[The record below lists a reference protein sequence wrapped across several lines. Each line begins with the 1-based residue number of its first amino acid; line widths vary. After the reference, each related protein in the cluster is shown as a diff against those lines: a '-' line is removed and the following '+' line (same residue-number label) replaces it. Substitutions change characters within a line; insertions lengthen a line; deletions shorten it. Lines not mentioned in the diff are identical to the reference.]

1 MAKEMA
7 KHYPKRDRFFAHKFT
22 RRLRKSCAA
31 MDIGRDACLL
41 LTYVAHTEDA
51 ARYSGPVRFWN
62 DQLSNVLGFN
72 SPKQLVNART
82 KAVEG
87 GWLVYSRHH
96 NRGVGRYWVTI
107 PKQFDDL
114 DDSLIEEVDDEL
126 LSNHSAGGTNQE
138 VNHSTN
144 RSDNGM
150 KKGRKAERKR
160 DELRNEKGTK
170 SGTPSNPIPNPD
182 PIPKELDS
190 LEFREAWAQW
200 HQHRIEIKKKLTPTQ
215 TVALLKK
222 FRTWG
227 PERTIRAIEH
237 TISNG
242 WQGIR
247 EPDGNVNRGRA
258 QTNDRPTTNQS
269 IANLAAAAGMCQSPG
284 SLVFDETA
292 GNVQQGGSGLLGY
305 DPRHVP
311 D

>member
-1 MAKEMA
+1 MAKETA

-22 RRLRKSCAA
+22 RRLMKSCAA

-150 KKGRKAERKR
+150 KKGRKAEHLLTLSLILILSLKNLTLWNSGKR
-160 DELRNEKGTK
+160 GR
-170 SGTPSNPIPNPD
+170 SGTSTASRSRRNSLPRKPSP
-182 PIPKELDS
+182 
-190 LEFREAWAQW
+190 
-200 HQHRIEIKKKLTPTQ
+200 
-215 TVALLKK
+215 
-222 FRTWG
+222 
-227 PERTIRAIEH
+227 
-237 TISNG
+237 
-242 WQGIR
+242 
-247 EPDGNVNRGRA
+247 
-258 QTNDRPTTNQS
+258 
-269 IANLAAAAGMCQSPG
+269 C
-284 SLVFDETA
+284 
-292 GNVQQGGSGLLGY
+292 
-305 DPRHVP
+305 
-311 D
+311 